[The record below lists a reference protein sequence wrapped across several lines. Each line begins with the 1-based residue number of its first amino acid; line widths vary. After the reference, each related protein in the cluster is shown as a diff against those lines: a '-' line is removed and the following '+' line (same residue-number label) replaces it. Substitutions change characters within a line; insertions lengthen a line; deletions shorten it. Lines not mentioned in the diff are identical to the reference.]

1 MSVPEFDGPTGASLL
16 TVEELALAAGVS
28 VRTVRFYAGKG
39 LLPPPLLRGRL
50 GLYTADHLAR
60 LQLVRDL
67 QAKGFTLTAIA
78 DYLERMPADAT
89 PDDVAVF
96 GALLSPWVSEAPE
109 ELTRAQ
115 LDEAA
120 GRPLDD
126 AAVDAL
132 VAVGVVRP
140 VEGGK
145 VRLRRADLDL
155 GLAYV
160 ELPLPITMLERSR
173 ELIDAAT
180 RDLAEDLGELL
191 RRELLDPY
199 LHGDLPPEQRE
210 TLSEVITRLKPL
222 TIQAVMTAMERSVD
236 RAVRARVEPRE
247 PAAPDRRA
255 VTPEV
260 RDGTGG

>member
-1 MSVPEFDGPTGASLL
+1 MSVPELEVQPGEELL
-16 TVEELALAAGVS
+16 TVEELAVAAGVT

-50 GLYTADHLAR
+50 GLYTGDHLAR

-78 DYLERMPADAT
+78 DYLERMPEDAS
-89 PDDVAVF
+89 PADVAVF

-109 ELTRAQ
+109 ELTRDE
-115 LDEAA
+115 LDAAA
-120 GRPLDD
+120 GRHLDED
-126 AAVDAL
+126 AIAAL
-132 VAVGVVRP
+132 VAVGVARWTD
-140 VEGGK
+140 EGRL
-145 VRLRRADLDL
+145 RLRRADLDL

-160 ELPLPITMLERSR
+160 ELPLPRTMLERSR

-199 LHGDLPPEQRE
+199 LHGELPPDQHEQ
-210 TLSEVITRLKPL
+210 LSEVIARLKPL

-236 RAVRARVEPRE
+236 RAVRDRVESR
-247 PAAPDRRA
+247 DRSS
-255 VTPEV
+255 
-260 RDGTGG
+260 G

>member
-1 MSVPEFDGPTGASLL
+1 MSVPEFDGPGGGSLL

-50 GLYTADHLAR
+50 GLYTADHVAR

-89 PDDVAVF
+89 PGDVAVY

-109 ELTRAQ
+109 EFSRAE
-115 LDEAA
+115 LDDLA

-126 AAVDAL
+126 AAIDAL
-132 VAVGVVRP
+132 VAVGVARH

-145 VRLRRADLDL
+145 LRLRRADLEL

-160 ELPLPITMLERSR
+160 ELPLPLTLLERSR
-173 ELIDAAT
+173 ELIDGAT
-180 RDLAEDLGELL
+180 RELAEDLGELL

-199 LHGDLPPEQRE
+199 LHGELPPEQRE

-236 RAVRARVEPRE
+236 RAVRERVESRDPRT
-247 PAAPDRRA
+247 D
-255 VTPEV
+255 
-260 RDGTGG
+260 